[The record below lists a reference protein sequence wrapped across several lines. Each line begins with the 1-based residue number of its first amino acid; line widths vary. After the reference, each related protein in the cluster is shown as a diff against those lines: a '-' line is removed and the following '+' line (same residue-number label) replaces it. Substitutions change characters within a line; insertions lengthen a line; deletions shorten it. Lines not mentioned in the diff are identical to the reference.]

1 MSDSE
6 KRLRESINQVADQL
20 CMAIDGRYDFHVN
33 TDSDDLDIQKLT
45 VLSNFV
51 LESVRRN
58 ILELEQTRDLLEER
72 VEERT
77 RRLDLIIRGANDGVW
92 EWDFQTDELHVSRRW
107 LTMFGGEHLGTRLS
121 PDEWKQRIHP
131 QDRDSFREAVLRH
144 ANGVDERFYCEYL
157 LEDGRG
163 GYRAMVARGIC
174 DRNPDTGEP
183 RLMAG
188 TQTDITIRKFVDP
201 RTGLPNA
208 AYLELVL
215 SQRLDAR
222 DGQGVGLLMVVISNL
237 ALVRDSLRPHEE
249 RKLAREVRH
258 RLDRCIQPGELVALL
273 LDNTPVLLLNENSE
287 AGLRN
292 RARAVM
298 QQFDEPLL
306 IDERKIWLS
315 LVVGAVPSDE
325 TRFDASTDMLQ
336 AARTM
341 LRRVRTV
348 GAGSFLVYQDEMRQR
363 NRERLDAEQTLRN
376 ALRHHW
382 VESFLQPLV
391 NLQTGE
397 VDAFEALCR
406 IRHPEL
412 GLISPGL
419 FIPVAEETGLIRN
432 LSDEMLRLTL
442 PLLNDPDL
450 TRVYG
455 PAFTISVNL
464 SPAQLHDPRLAANLL
479 SILAEAGADPRRL
492 KVEITE
498 TAVMADADIALSVM
512 KELRAEGMAVALDD
526 FGAGYSSLGYLR
538 QLPLDQLK
546 IDRSLISGVD
556 GDDEKRAI
564 LEMILTLCDR
574 LDLSVVV
581 EGIENERELS
591 CVLGMGA
598 HIGQGFLFSRP
609 LPRDELVATVPRR
622 GLLRPASDVS

>member
-6 KRLRESINQVADQL
+6 KRLRASINRIADQL
-20 CMAIDGRYDFHVN
+20 CMAIDGRYDFHVH
-33 TDSDDLDIQKLT
+33 TDSDDLDIQKLS

-58 ILELEQTRDLLEER
+58 ILELEKARDLLEER

-107 LTMFGGEHLGTRLS
+107 LAMSGCEPLGTRIA
-121 PDEWKQRIHP
+121 PEKWMQRIHP
-131 QDRDSFREAVLRH
+131 QDQDRFSEAVLKH
-144 ANGVDERFYCEYL
+144 ANGLEERFYCEYL

-174 DRNPDTGEP
+174 DRHPDTGEP
-183 RLMAG
+183 RMMAG
-188 TQTDITIRKFVDP
+188 TQTDITRRKFIDP

-208 AYLELVL
+208 AYLELML
-215 SQRLDAR
+215 SQRLDSRAE
-222 DGQGVGLLMVVISNL
+222 DGVGLLMVVISNL
-237 ALVRDSLRPHEE
+237 SLVRDSLRPHEE
-249 RKLAREVRH
+249 RKLAREVRY

-273 LDNTPVLLLNENSE
+273 ADNTPVMLLRDDTER
-287 AGLRN
+287 GLRD
-292 RARAVM
+292 RAKAVM

-306 IDERKIWLS
+306 IDDRRIWLS
-315 LVVGAVPSDE
+315 LVIGAVPSDE
-325 TRFDASTDMLQ
+325 TRFEGSADMLQ
-336 AARTM
+336 ATRTM
-341 LRRVRTV
+341 LRRIRTV
-348 GAGSFLVYQDEMRQR
+348 GTGSFLVYHDDMRQR

-376 ALRHHW
+376 ALRLRW

-406 IRHPEL
+406 IRHPEA

-442 PLLNDPDL
+442 PLLNDPILVDA
-450 TRVYG
+450 YG
-455 PAFTISVNL
+455 AAFTISVNL
-464 SPAQLHDPRLAANLL
+464 SPAQLHDPRLAENLL
-479 SILAEAGADPRRL
+479 ASLDEAGADPRRL

-512 KELRAEGMAVALDD
+512 NELRRHGIAVALDD

-556 GDDEKRAI
+556 RDNEKRAI
-564 LEMILTLCDR
+564 LEMILTLCER

-581 EGIENERELS
+581 EGIENELELS

-609 LPRDELVATVPRR
+609 LARDELVARVPRQ
-622 GLLRPASDVS
+622 GLLRPASDSP

>member
-6 KRLRESINQVADQL
+6 KRLRKSINRIADQL
-20 CMAIDGRYDFHVN
+20 CMAIDGRYDFHVD
-33 TDSDDLDIQKLT
+33 TDSDDLDIQKLS

-58 ILELEQTRDLLEER
+58 INELERSRDLLEER
-72 VEERT
+72 VQERT

-92 EWDFQTDELHVSRRW
+92 EWDFQSDELNVSQRW
-107 LTMFGGEHLGTRLS
+107 LTMSGCEDLGTRLA
-121 PDEWKQRIHP
+121 PAEWTQRIHP
-131 QDRDSFREAVLRH
+131 QDRGAFNEAMLRH
-144 ANGVDERFYCEYL
+144 ADGIDGRFYCEYL

-174 DRNPDTGEP
+174 DRDPDTGEP
-183 RLMAG
+183 LMMSG
-188 TQTDITIRKFVDP
+188 TQSDITRRKFVDP

-208 AYLELVL
+208 EYLELIL
-215 SQRLDAR
+215 SQRLQSR
-222 DGQGVGLLMVVISNL
+222 EGSGVGLLMVVISNQ

-249 RKLAREVRH
+249 ARMAREVRF
-258 RLDRCIQPGELVALL
+258 RLDRCVNPGELVALL
-273 LDNTPVLLLNENSE
+273 SDNTPVLLLRDHSVD
-287 AGLRN
+287 GLRT
-292 RARAVM
+292 RAKAVM
-298 QQFDEPLL
+298 QQFDEPLV
-306 IDERKIWLS
+306 IDDRKIWLS

-325 TRFDASTDMLQ
+325 GSFATSADMMQASR
-336 AARTM
+336 AM

-348 GAGSFLVYQDEMRQR
+348 GTGSFLVYHDEMRKH

-382 VESFLQPLV
+382 VEPFLQPLV
-391 NLQTGE
+391 NLQTGV

-412 GLISPGL
+412 GLISPGV

-442 PLLNDPDL
+442 PLLNDPSL

-455 PAFTISVNL
+455 GDFTISVNL
-464 SPAQLHDPRLAANLL
+464 SPTQLHDPHLSANLL
-479 SILAEAGADPRRL
+479 ARLKEAKIDPRRL

-512 KELRAEGMAVALDD
+512 RELRQEGIAVALDD

-546 IDRSLISGVD
+546 IDRTLISGVD
-556 GDDEKRAI
+556 RDDEKRAI
-564 LEMILTLCDR
+564 LDMILTLCNR
-574 LDLSVVV
+574 LALSVVV
-581 EGIENERELS
+581 EGIEYETELS
-591 CVLGMGA
+591 CLLGMGA
-598 HIGQGFLFSRP
+598 HIGQGFLFSPP
-609 LPRDELVATVPRR
+609 LPTQELVERVPRA
-622 GLLRPASDVS
+622 GLLSPVSDVS

>member
-6 KRLRESINQVADQL
+6 KRLRESINRIADQL

-33 TDSDDLDIQKLT
+33 TESDDLDIQKLSA
-45 VLSNFV
+45 LSNFV

-58 ILELEQTRDLLEER
+58 IQELERTRDLLEER

-92 EWDFQTDELHVSRRW
+92 EWDFRAGELQVSRRW
-107 LTMFGGEHLGTRLS
+107 LSMSGCDELGSRLAPS
-121 PDEWKQRIHP
+121 DWIRRIHP
-131 QDRDSFREAVLRH
+131 ADQGPFNEAVMRH
-144 ANGVDERFYCEYL
+144 ANGLDERFYCEYL

-174 DRNPDTGEP
+174 DRDDQTGEP
-183 RLMAG
+183 RMMAG
-188 TQTDITIRKFVDP
+188 TQTDITRRKFIDP
-201 RTGLPNA
+201 RTDLPNA
-208 AYLELVL
+208 AYLELIL
-215 SQRLDAR
+215 ARRLEQADSA
-222 DGQGVGLLMVVISNL
+222 GVGLLMVAISNL

-258 RLDRCIQPGELVALL
+258 RLDQCIRPGEMVALL
-273 LDNTPVLLLNENSE
+273 SDNTPVLLMQDGDDE
-287 AGLRN
+287 GLRQ

-298 QQFDEPLL
+298 QHFDDPLL
-306 IDERKIWLS
+306 IDDRRIWLS
-315 LVVGAVPSDE
+315 LVFGAVPSAGNAFE
-325 TRFDASTDMLQ
+325 GPADMLQ
-336 AARTM
+336 AARTI
-341 LRRVRTV
+341 LRRVRSEGT
-348 GAGSFLVYQDEMRQR
+348 GSVLIYHDEMRQR
-363 NRERLDAEQTLRN
+363 NRERLDAEQTLRS

-382 VESFLQPLV
+382 VEPFLQPLV

-406 IRHPEL
+406 IRHPEQ

-442 PLLNDPDL
+442 PLLNDPGL
-450 TRVYG
+450 LAGYG

-464 SPAQLHDPRLAANLL
+464 SPAQLHDPNLSASLLAGL
-479 SILAEAGADPRRL
+479 EAAKVDPRRL

-512 KELRAEGMAVALDD
+512 NDLRSRGIAVALDD

-556 GDDEKRAI
+556 HDDEKRAI

-574 LDLSVVV
+574 LALSVVV
-581 EGIENERELS
+581 EGIETEAELG

-609 LPRDELVATVPRR
+609 LARDELLRQVPRQ
-622 GLLRPASDVS
+622 GILAPVSGSL